1 MCVKPCSDWNIPH
14 PSVLFL
20 AGLFKGVFGP
30 VYTSLSQVG
39 SPEADPEKR
48 ILQTVIYFIRMCPL
62 VEDWEVW
69 LGRARGQQVRV
80 QWAFKAKAYEGE
92 HSLESSPADC
102 REAVFYDLHLS
113 FMHGRGL
120 MSSGGLNLGLNSWRA
135 DGQKR
140 TQVLAS
146 GSECALG
153 AGVNETGEGIWGH
166 ASGLLTAFAA
176 SAHRWHMK
184 ERSWVSA
191 VEEVDVVIQLSWHF
205 MALVP

>member
-1 MCVKPCSDWNIPH
+1 MCVKPCPDWNIPH
-14 PSVLFL
+14 PSVLFP
-20 AGLFKGVFGP
+20 AGLFKWVFGP

-48 ILQTVIYFIRMCPL
+48 ILQTVIYFIRTCPL

-69 LGRARGQQVRV
+69 LGRARGQVRV

-92 HSLESSPADC
+92 HSLESSPTDY
-102 REAVFYDLHLS
+102 REAAFYALHLS

-120 MSSGGLNLGLNSWRA
+120 FSGGLNLGLDSWRA

-153 AGVNETGEGIWGH
+153 ASEHETGEGIWGH
-166 ASGLLTAFAA
+166 ASGLTAFAA

-184 ERSWVSA
+184 ERSWVRA
-191 VEEVDVVIQLSWHF
+191 VEEVDVIQLSWHF
-205 MALVP
+205 MALVS